1 MPPRKENDG
10 NWMVF
15 WNADAT
21 VRVPTIP
28 RYLIKNEIL
37 PVWLLAGAC
46 ERVHGNEDED
56 KIAFEYPFGS
66 TGCQEN
72 LIKREFSLCES

>member
-1 MPPRKENDG
+1 
-10 NWMVF
+10 MVF
-15 WNADAT
+15 WKTDAA
-21 VRVPTIP
+21 VRLVTIP

-37 PVWLLAGAC
+37 PAWLLAGA
-46 ERVHGNEDED
+46 EAAVVVAVAAYAYGNEDED

-66 TGCQEN
+66 TGSQAN